1 MCVCVGFCRDIRAAC
16 EHQIDMIIY
25 IYMYIYIYNVWRV
38 TVCVCAVGPR
48 DKRVYDEFM
57 MSLCVCD
64 AASVLERRA
73 RMFLVC
79 SEGGGVTAAHLNTH
93 YRFKHQS
100 SRYYNHYTDNYL
112 SVVWIAI

>member
-1 MCVCVGFCRDIRAAC
+1 MCAAC

-57 MSLCVCD
+57 MSLCVCVCCD
-64 AASVLERRA
+64 AASV
-73 RMFLVC
+73 
-79 SEGGGVTAAHLNTH
+79 EG
-93 YRFKHQS
+93 
-100 SRYYNHYTDNYL
+100 SRGCF
-112 SVVWIAI
+112 